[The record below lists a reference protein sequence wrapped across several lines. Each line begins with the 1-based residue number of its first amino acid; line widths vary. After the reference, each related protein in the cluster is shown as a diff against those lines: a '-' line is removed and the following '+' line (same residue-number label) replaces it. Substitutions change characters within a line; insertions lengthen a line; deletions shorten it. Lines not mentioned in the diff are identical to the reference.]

1 MPKET
6 SHLLISLHS
15 QQSIAESDLWPP
27 DNLQGAIYVKHACP
41 LHAETLGAETEFGPK
56 YLMCGE
62 IAFTHLWLFSLTFN
76 VSSELLHCHC
86 PSQLNRQ
93 AFSLIKID
101 SVAAASPPPQVPQW
115 LGLICPDNQQGAT
128 LPCPPCTPVT
138 HIEHLLHCTAHD
150 NETFWLYLT
159 SRWLPESAKGRCLP

>member
-1 MPKET
+1 
-6 SHLLISLHS
+6 
-15 QQSIAESDLWPP
+15 
-27 DNLQGAIYVKHACP
+27 
-41 LHAETLGAETEFGPK
+41 
-56 YLMCGE
+56 MCGE

-101 SVAAASPPPQVPQW
+101 SVAAVSPPPQGPQW

-159 SRWLPESAKGRCLP
+159 SRWLTARISEGWMFTLSNGFQQAKPRITAASRAGACRSHQAV